1 MKYISDLGNKVHNS
15 EKIQDIKKQL
25 SENKIYVVGAV
36 LIILMFLF
44 LYALLSQILNDKNHT
59 NKFQTSNGA
68 YQELNLDDLQKDIA
82 EFKTLEASSSLKT
95 TTYKEIS
102 DKLNFLEAQ

>member
-1 MKYISDLGNKVHNS
+1 
-15 EKIQDIKKQL
+15 
-25 SENKIYVVGAV
+25 
-36 LIILMFLF
+36 MFIF

-68 YQELNLDDLQKDIA
+68 YQELNLDDLQQEIVD
-82 EFKTLEASSSLKT
+82 FKTLDASSNLKT

-102 DKLNFLEAQ
+102 SKLDFLEAQ

>member
-1 MKYISDLGNKVHNS
+1 MKYISELSDKVHNS

-25 SENKIYVVGAV
+25 SENKIYVVWALLV
-36 LIILMFLF
+36 VLMFIF

-59 NKFQTSNGA
+59 NKFQTSNWA
-68 YQELNLDDLQKDIA
+68 YQELNLDDLQKEIVD
-82 EFKTLEASSSLKT
+82 FKTLEASSNLKT

-102 DKLNFLEAQ
+102 NKISKL